1 MPGKWVDFA
10 LGGHQIVCHFVGNN
24 YKAIDYYNPVGGDE
38 VPGMPETSSWSQF
51 GICVFDV
58 QPQFRTSDFALM

>member
-38 VPGMPETSSWSQF
+38 VPGNLDIIACPR
-51 GICVFDV
+51 FDIYAV
-58 QPQFRTSDFALM
+58 